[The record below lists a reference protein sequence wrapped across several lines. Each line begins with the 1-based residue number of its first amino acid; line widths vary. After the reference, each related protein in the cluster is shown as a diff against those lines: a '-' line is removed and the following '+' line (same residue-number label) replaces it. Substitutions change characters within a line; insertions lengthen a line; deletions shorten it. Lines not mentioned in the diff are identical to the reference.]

1 MPTYLFIFKWY
12 RTERTCCFTKKQ
24 LSQRRPLVNTNEASV
39 VSVNLMWSSLASRWI
54 QLVCTCKHCILPKL
68 SDFLRPHVW
77 NCVVWLF
84 CSLIADTR
92 QSAAAALNASNA
104 YRSIIDAINR
114 AWNASME
121 AVSAADEAK
130 AVRQL
135 ALYVSINR
143 HKLVERGDEYLSIKL
158 CKKELGHK

>member
-1 MPTYLFIFKWY
+1 
-12 RTERTCCFTKKQ
+12 
-24 LSQRRPLVNTNEASV
+24 
-39 VSVNLMWSSLASRWI
+39 
-54 QLVCTCKHCILPKL
+54 
-68 SDFLRPHVW
+68 
-77 NCVVWLF
+77 
-84 CSLIADTR
+84 
-92 QSAAAALNASNA
+92 
-104 YRSIIDAINR
+104 
-114 AWNASME
+114 ME